1 MLSISPDDLSD
12 IVNRWRSPPGMSGQT
27 WVDYIL
33 VITEIL
39 AIAAALLL
47 FCLGWVTYQRRQ
59 IRARARVEQALS
71 DQLRFVEAL
80 TDCMPRR
87 CMCAMSTDGCCP
99 ATAATCRASA

>member
-1 MLSISPDDLSD
+1 
-12 IVNRWRSPPGMSGQT
+12 MSGQT

-47 FCLGWVTYQRRQ
+47 LCLGGVTYQRRQ
-59 IRARARVEQALS
+59 IRVRARVEQALS

-80 TDCMPRR
+80 TDCMPPPLYVRDVNGR
-87 CMCAMSTDGCCP
+87 MLSCNRSYLQSVGL
-99 ATAATCRASA
+99 